1 MSDRYQKEF
10 SIKNECLY
18 CYNVIYN
25 TAPTLLADQKDEIEK
40 LRPSA
45 LILAFSRED
54 SLRMSHIL
62 EWFGEVMEG
71 RRDPGTWEG
80 DFTRGHFKRG
90 VK

>member
-10 SIKNECLY
+10 AVKNECLY
-18 CYNVIYN
+18 CYHVIYN
-25 TAPTLLADQKDEIEK
+25 TAPTLLADQGEEIKK

-45 LILAFSRED
+45 LIFAFSRE
-54 SLRMSHIL
+54 SSRQMSRIL
-62 EWFGEVMEG
+62 EWFSEVTEG
-71 RRDPGTWEG
+71 QKDPGTWEG